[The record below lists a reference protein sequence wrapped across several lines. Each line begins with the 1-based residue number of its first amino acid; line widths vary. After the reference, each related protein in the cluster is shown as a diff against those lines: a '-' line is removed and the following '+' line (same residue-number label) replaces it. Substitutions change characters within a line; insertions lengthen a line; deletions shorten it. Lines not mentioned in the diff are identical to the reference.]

1 MDFRRLVSEPCIY
14 IKENNSKEITCI
26 IAIYV
31 DDILLAGK
39 SKEIM
44 YIKEQ
49 IKMYFNIKD
58 IGDVDFVIGIKF
70 EKCHDGYT
78 IYQKQYIK
86 DLLVKFKLTNSP
98 SIKNLKPTDN
108 YDLRKGTYDESL
120 YGSAIGNLI
129 YLAVCAR
136 PNIIFTV
143 NKAARRSKNL
153 KYTIDYS
160 INFTKD

>member
-58 IGDVDFVIGIKF
+58 ILF
-70 EKCHDGYT
+70 
-78 IYQKQYIK
+78 
-86 DLLVKFKLTNSP
+86 
-98 SIKNLKPTDN
+98 IKNSTLK
-108 YDLRKGTYDESL
+108 
-120 YGSAIGNLI
+120 I
-129 YLAVCAR
+129 Y
-136 PNIIFTV
+136 
-143 NKAARRSKNL
+143 
-153 KYTIDYS
+153 
-160 INFTKD
+160 